1 MGIRQSKGT
10 SFLET
15 ERRANKKLDRK
26 IDDVE
31 DVVRDSLEGGAQQM
45 RRVISTNGVRD
56 TVPNNEGRIETGDML
71 DDVSV
76 RVRRTSRDT
85 VVGRMGW
92 LPGDIKAYYKFQ
104 DLGTRGF
111 FTQPGGTPPASSRT
125 KPRGVRPMMAFQEGR
140 IEAENSLRDGLG
152 R

>member
-1 MGIRQSKGT
+1 MGIRQSRGT

-15 ERRANKKLDRK
+15 ERRANQKLDRK

-31 DVVRDSLEGGAQQM
+31 QIVRDALDKGAQQM
-45 RRVISTNGVRD
+45 RGVIGTRGVRD
-56 TVPNNEGRIETGDML
+56 TIPNSEGRIESGDML
-71 DDVSV
+71 DDVDTS
-76 RVRRTSRDT
+76 VRRTSRDT
-85 VVGRMGW
+85 IVGRMGW
-92 LPGDIKAYYKFQ
+92 LPGGIKPYYKFQ

-111 FTQPGGTPPASSRT
+111 RTELGGTPPTTSKT

-140 IEAENSLRDGLG
+140 IEAETEMRDRLG